1 MRLGAVVRSSRFRVV
16 SCGSIVGVVLLAS
29 TFLTL
34 SGGRANAA
42 PDCSRPLVIGVHG
55 MGEGPDEKGSGA
67 PSATLNDTMNRL
79 RGLRAAHKSPAAE
92 TLFLRY
98 PTINAHTLADL
109 EFWRSGNFLASVKNA
124 SHGLGQMVS
133 RARSTC
139 PQRRVALLGY
149 SLGAW
154 IVDDYLAGQVTAFR
168 QRAISAVV
176 LYGDPEWP
184 APSPGGLAREF
195 ARVNIDPYKPQGLQ
209 GHFLSVCLPHDVVCN
224 ASHESAGARMQQLAG
239 CVAGSPDC
247 VHRRYQLDGAT
258 QRGAQALAGWIAGGT
273 RA

>member
-1 MRLGAVVRSSRFRVV
+1 MRLGAVVRLSRFRVV
-16 SCGSIVGVVLLAS
+16 SYGSIVGVVLLAS
-29 TFLTL
+29 TFLVL
-34 SGGRANAA
+34 SGGRANAG
-42 PDCSRPLVIGVHG
+42 PDCSRPFVVGVHG
-55 MGEGPDEKGSGA
+55 MGEGPDEKGAGA
-67 PSATLNDTMNRL
+67 PSAVLNDTVNRL
-79 RGLRAAHKSPAAE
+79 RGLRAAHKGPDAE

-109 EFWRSGNFLASVKNA
+109 DFWRSGNFFTTVKNA
-124 SHGLGQMVS
+124 SRGLSHEVS

-154 IVDDYLAGQVTAFR
+154 IVDDYLAGQSAAFR
-168 QRAISAVV
+168 QRTISAVV

-184 APSPGGLAREF
+184 APAPGGLAREF
-195 ARVNIDPYKPQGLQ
+195 ARVNIDPYKPQGLG

-247 VHRRYQLDGAT
+247 AHRRYQVDGAT
-258 QRGAQALAGWIAGGT
+258 ERGAQALSGWIAGDA